1 MFVSVSPEPLNLSL
15 IFLLITLILAS
26 TRKIFAYFVFI
37 GRSFSFFDS
46 SMCNSTELPSEF
58 KILSGLNGPNISSKI
73 DPYCTILD
81 SLVFENFVLADEPF
95 TKASRILETVSSYF
109 STIFYSW
116 FWLIKLWIRQF

>member
-26 TRKIFAYFVFI
+26 TRNIFVYFVFI

-46 SMCNSTELPSEF
+46 SICNSTELPSEF

>member
-1 MFVSVSPEPLNLSL
+1 MFVSVSPEPLNPSL

-26 TRKIFAYFVFI
+26 TRKIFTYFVFI

-46 SMCNSTELPSEF
+46 SICNSTELPSEF

-73 DPYCTILD
+73 DLYCTILD

>member
-26 TRKIFAYFVFI
+26 TRNIFVYFVFI

-46 SMCNSTELPSEF
+46 SICNSTELPSEF

-109 STIFYSW
+109 STIFYS
-116 FWLIKLWIRQF
+116 

>member
-26 TRKIFAYFVFI
+26 TRKIFVYFVFI

-46 SMCNSTELPSEF
+46 SICNSTELPSEF